1 MTLQDR
7 KITTWNNKSINLAC
21 HVTSFRFEFDLD
33 LFNKSYYRSLSDIFK
48 KNYLKLVFCRQILC
62 PNFGYIHNCN
72 LYQRFYN
79 KSRVWP
85 WKSRDGLGTMW
96 LVYILIQILKSAAIE
111 SSKETVYTFKQL
123 VSHHVTHNPNDEFR
137 FTWNWD
143 EWTKD
148 IISCIS
154 GSDTINNFWS
164 VTPVPSLDNE
174 RQLF

>member
-33 LFNKSYYRSLSDIFK
+33 LFNKSYYRSLSDICRTFVV
-48 KNYLKLVFCRQILC
+48 NYLKLVFSFQ
-62 PNFGYIHNCN
+62 NFVPEFW

-137 FTWNWD
+137 FTWNRR

-148 IISCIS
+148 IISCIN
-154 GSDTINNFWS
+154 GSDTINNFWLGS
-164 VTPVPSLDNE
+164 HRFLPLIMNAS
-174 RQLF
+174 FF

>member
-48 KNYLKLVFCRQILC
+48 ENYLKLVFLS
-62 PNFGYIHNCN
+62 PNFVPKFW

-137 FTWNWD
+137 FTWNWC

-148 IISCIS
+148 VIPC